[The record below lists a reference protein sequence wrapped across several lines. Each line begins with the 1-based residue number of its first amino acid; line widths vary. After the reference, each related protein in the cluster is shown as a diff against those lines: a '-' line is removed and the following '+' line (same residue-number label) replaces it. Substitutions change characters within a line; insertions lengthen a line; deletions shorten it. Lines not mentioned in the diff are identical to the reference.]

1 MPIGYWESEHLLA
14 PADLTIIGSGIVG
27 MSTAL
32 HYKKLRPFDKVRIM
46 ERDPI
51 GEGGT
56 TRNAGFAC
64 FGGPGEWLDDLDQ
77 LGQEG
82 WLRLVEMR
90 IHGLSTLLDLHRPED
105 LELQWTGGWELFNDD
120 ERGQLRC
127 KEVLERIDVLNS
139 AVQPLLESGLGG
151 VNPNRTGQ
159 PALEVDP
166 SRAEAFGAH
175 MAIHLPWEGML
186 HTGKLVSAFHA
197 ALEDIGVQR
206 LHGCNI
212 EGLTRSE
219 GTGHGWSI
227 STPRGVF
234 ESGKV
239 AVCTNGFAQQ
249 LLPGLEVHT
258 APNRVLVIR
267 PDQGMPPTGCYHV
280 EDGYLYFRTLADDHV
295 LFGGGRQFGIEWPAA
310 DALPH
315 EFDAVMAEWDRQ
327 LLESA
332 RRWMGDASE
341 VTHRWTGWLGVGKD
355 REPLIGSSAPGLHH
369 AVRMGGMGIAVGS
382 GIGKELARR
391 MAEE

>member
-32 HYKKLRPFDKVRIM
+32 HYKKLRPHDKVRIM

-64 FGGPGEWLDDLDQ
+64 FGGPGEWLDDLEQ

-90 IHGLSTLLDLHRPED
+90 IQGLSTLLELHRPED
-105 LELQWTGGWELFNDD
+105 LDLRWTGGWELFNDD
-120 ERGQLRC
+120 ERGQLRST
-127 KEVLERIDVLNS
+127 EVLEHIDVLNQ

-151 VNPNRTGQ
+151 LNPERIGQ
-159 PALEVDP
+159 PALELDP
-166 SRAEAFGAH
+166 YRAEAFGAH

-186 HTGKLVSAFHA
+186 HTGKLVSSFHA
-197 ALEDIGVQR
+197 ALDAIGVQR
-206 LHGCNI
+206 LHGCAIN
-212 EGLTRSE
+212 GLTRLE
-219 GTGHGWSI
+219 GSRKCWSI
-227 STPRGVF
+227 STPRGDF
-234 ESGKV
+234 ESDRV

-249 LLPGLEVHT
+249 LLPDLEVET
-258 APNRVLVIR
+258 APNRVMVVK
-267 PDQGMPPTGCYHV
+267 PDKGMPPTGCYHV
-280 EDGYLYFRTLADDHV
+280 EDGYLYFRTLEEGHV
-295 LFGGGRQFGIEWPAA
+295 LFGGGRQFGIAWPTA
-310 DALPH
+310 DALPR
-315 EFDAVMAEWDRQ
+315 EVNAVTAEWDRR

-332 RRWMGDASE
+332 ERWLGACAH
-341 VTHRWTGWLGVGKD
+341 VTHRWTGWLGVGQD
-355 REPLIGSSAPGLHH
+355 REPLIGSAAPGLHH

-382 GIGKELARR
+382 GIGKKLARR
-391 MAEE
+391 IAHE